1 MYQNLS
7 TDEWRACLAVGTKIL
22 IADGSYKNIED
33 IRQGNLVTSFDAATG
48 GRIDASVASI
58 IQRQDPI
65 ITINDVLKA
74 APDEVLY
81 LANGESKQAGSLQI
95 GDQLLGEN
103 GQLIT
108 VRTIT
113 YSAEPVP
120 TYDLILQN
128 GQNFF
133 ASGYLVS
140 SAANE
145 TPNLP

>member
-81 LANGESKQAGSLQI
+81 LANGKFADRGS
-95 GDQLLGEN
+95 
-103 GQLIT
+103 T
-108 VRTIT
+108 
-113 YSAEPVP
+113 SW
-120 TYDLILQN
+120 
-128 GQNFF
+128 
-133 ASGYLVS
+133 
-140 SAANE
+140 
-145 TPNLP
+145 